1 MMNDK
6 IRKMNEN
13 DTINFIVTELLAPVI
28 DKIAEEK
35 KVYLLTPE
43 TATEILND
51 SMTVLDTIE
60 KICAKCE
67 DYAMNEYVEKFA
79 REQLQSVK
87 APKFKYRQIMLPYYA
102 YGYAC
107 DYFWEMAV
115 GEYISEVFF
124 K

>member
-51 SMTVLDTIE
+51 SMTALDEIE
-60 KICAKCE
+60 KICARCE
-67 DYAMNEYVEKFA
+67 DYAMNEHVAKFA
-79 REQLQSVK
+79 REQLQNTK
-87 APKFKYRQIMLPYYA
+87 APKFKYRQIVLPYYA

-124 K
+124 G